1 MLEISCTGS
10 NKNVSVSII
19 DGGRIVSPHRAFDF
33 ADYSAISMLLSLHV
47 DNRDKRENAA
57 TFFFC
62 YCFLVKW

>member
-1 MLEISCTGS
+1 MVYNNSIT

-19 DGGRIVSPHRAFDF
+19 DGERIVSPHRAFDF

-57 TFFFC
+57 PFFLLL
-62 YCFLVKW
+62 FLVKW